1 MPLPTRPTNSPPYAT
16 LELIE
21 EEFTF
26 LLGNCESNIVFGLN
40 SLQMIV
46 ARPNVWLRSSNNSK
60 ASSKSSKG
68 ANCDLGRNHHCGCLH
83 SACRLH
89 LCEDVMK
96 TESLFVALLFLILI
110 YLSVKG
116 LEFLEIGDGITPI
129 AMIALLLAIRAHQR
143 LDDKD

>member
-1 MPLPTRPTNSPPYAT
+1 
-16 LELIE
+16 
-21 EEFTF
+21 
-26 LLGNCESNIVFGLN
+26 
-40 SLQMIV
+40 
-46 ARPNVWLRSSNNSK
+46 
-60 ASSKSSKG
+60 
-68 ANCDLGRNHHCGCLH
+68 
-83 SACRLH
+83 
-89 LCEDVMK
+89 MK